1 MNSTKYDVVGIGNA
15 IVDVIA
21 QTDYEFLT
29 KHDLTK
35 GSMALVDEAQAQLI
49 YNAMGPAMEIS
60 GGSAA
65 NTIAG
70 IASLGGCGAYIG
82 KVKADQLGDVFRHD
96 IRAGGVAF
104 DTAPATE
111 GPQTARSFIL
121 VTPDAQRTMNTY
133 LGACVNLTPEDVD
146 PEVIAGSSVTYLE
159 GYLWDPPLA
168 KEAFRKAM
176 NIAHDS
182 GRKVALTLSDSF
194 CVDRFREEFLDLAEN
209 AVDIL
214 FANDDEI
221 CSLYQVETFDEAL
234 QHVRQH
240 CEIAALTRSEHGSV
254 VISGEE
260 VHIIEAQPVER
271 LEDATGAGDLYA
283 AGFLHGHTH
292 GQDLATCG
300 RWGSIAASEVIS
312 HIGAR
317 PQTPLRELIAS
328 TSGGAV

>member
-1 MNSTKYDVVGIGNA
+1 MSGTKYDVVGIGNA

-21 QTDYEFLT
+21 HTDDEFLS

-35 GSMALVDEAQAQLI
+35 GSMALVDEERAQLI
-49 YNAMGPAMEIS
+49 YDSMGPAMEIS

-82 KVKADQLGDVFRHD
+82 KVKADQLGEVFRHD
-96 IRAGGVAF
+96 IRAVGVAF
-104 DTAPATE
+104 DTVLATE

-133 LGACVNLTPEDVD
+133 LGACVNLSPADVD
-146 PEVIAGSSVTYLE
+146 PDVISASSVTYLE

-176 NIAHDS
+176 DIAHAA
-182 GRKVALTLSDSF
+182 GGKVALTLSDSF
-194 CVDRFREEFLDLAEN
+194 CVDRFRDEFLDLAEHS
-209 AVDIL
+209 VDIL

-221 CSLYQVETFDEAL
+221 CSLYQTDNFDEAL
-234 QHVRQH
+234 QHVRGH

-254 VISGEE
+254 IISGDE
-260 VHIIEAQPVER
+260 VHVIEAEPVDK

-283 AGFLHGHTH
+283 SGFLYGLTHGH
-292 GQDLATCG
+292 DLATCG
-300 RWGSIAASEVIS
+300 RLGSIAAGEVIG
-312 HIGAR
+312 HLGAR
-317 PQTPLRELIAS
+317 PQTPLDALVKPVLAK
-328 TSGGAV
+328 AV